1 MFQNANG
8 DNRGLLFVNTT
19 DGSTG
24 AIVLRTYDDNGDC
37 KEAQLSTSGNF
48 SASQFVGSGVYL
60 TDLNASNLASGT
72 VPPARLPA
80 ATSSALG
87 AVKIG
92 SNITVSSGTISL
104 TKANV
109 AAALGYT
116 PVTYTFDTGDTRGTF
131 KVTPLGG
138 SAQTVSIKG
147 LGSNAYTNTAYLPLA
162 GGTATGE
169 IIVNGLD
176 VGQFRATYGNTGFII
191 RNDGSHTWFLISTA
205 NNGLGIY
212 NDLRPLYINNSTG
225 TVHCSELYGA
235 MWNDYAEFRSTV
247 KDVTPGQVVVEN
259 GDGTL
264 QISTDR
270 LQPGCEIVSD
280 TFGFAIGES
289 EETKTPIAVSG
300 RVLAYA
306 YEDRYSYNP
315 GDAVCSGPNGTV
327 SKMTREEIMMYPE
340 RIIGTVS
347 EIPEYKTWGTGNVEV
362 NGRIW
367 VKVK

>member
-1 MFQNANG
+1 MISYASKILDLYKDGYSIKNISEQCNISEKTVKYILKSNGDGAPTWTDQIDRHIVWTNEACPVVRSDRWPQYMFQNANG

-138 SAQTVSIKG
+138 SA
-147 LGSNAYTNTAYLPLA
+147 
-162 GGTATGE
+162 
-169 IIVNGLD
+169 
-176 VGQFRATYGNTGFII
+176 
-191 RNDGSHTWFLISTA
+191 
-205 NNGLGIY
+205 
-212 NDLRPLYINNSTG
+212 
-225 TVHCSELYGA
+225 
-235 MWNDYAEFRSTV
+235 
-247 KDVTPGQVVVEN
+247 
-259 GDGTL
+259 
-264 QISTDR
+264 
-270 LQPGCEIVSD
+270 
-280 TFGFAIGES
+280 
-289 EETKTPIAVSG
+289 
-300 RVLAYA
+300 
-306 YEDRYSYNP
+306 
-315 GDAVCSGPNGTV
+315 
-327 SKMTREEIMMYPE
+327 
-340 RIIGTVS
+340 
-347 EIPEYKTWGTGNVEV
+347 
-362 NGRIW
+362 
-367 VKVK
+367 